1 MKAKNVFIKIRS
13 TPEEKSNWNKKASE
27 LGISLSELIRKSF
40 GGVKTISNENKKID
54 PELIRQ
60 VAMIRLIRLSRLS
73 PLIRLSR
80 LNRLSR
86 LSPLIRLNRLNRI
99 NPLILLTLLIY
110 LIWLK

>member
-1 MKAKNVFIKIRS
+1 MAKNVFIKIRS

-60 VAMIRLIRLSRLS
+60 VAMIGNNLNQIARWANSYKDNAEALQVILHLKAIRESVD
-73 PLIRLSR
+73 
-80 LNRLSR
+80 
-86 LSPLIRLNRLNRI
+86 RI
-99 NPLILLTLLIY
+99 
-110 LIWLK
+110 KDSSDAH